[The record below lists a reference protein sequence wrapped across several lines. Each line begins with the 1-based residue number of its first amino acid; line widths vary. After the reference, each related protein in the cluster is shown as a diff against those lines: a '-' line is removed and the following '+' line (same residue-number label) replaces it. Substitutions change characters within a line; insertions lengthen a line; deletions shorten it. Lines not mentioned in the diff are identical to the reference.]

1 MYTIKKL
8 SNGIPVVMENIPTL
22 KSVTIGT
29 YVKTGAKYEHEGEH
43 GISHLLEHMLF
54 KGTETRTARQ
64 ISEVIDNIGGNINA
78 FTSKEITSYY
88 VTVID
93 KHVDTAIDVLS
104 DIFINSTFI
113 SEELEK
119 EKNVVIEEIRM
130 YEDVPEEQI
139 HDINS
144 ESVLKG
150 GGTEN
155 SVLGT
160 EKSVKGISREKLVAY
175 YKERYTVDNTI
186 IAVAGNFDTEKVL
199 EVLEEKFGILERK
212 LIPREYNNKFYLNS
226 FEKNIKKDTNQ
237 IHLCVNTKGISYLDD
252 RRYVISVISNVLGGS
267 MSSRLFQEIR
277 EDRGLAYSVYSYLS
291 PYEEGGMFTIYAG
304 TTKENYH
311 EVIDIIKR
319 EFNNIKNEGIFSEE
333 LEKAKNQILSSFVL
347 GMETSKSRMSRIGNS
362 YLSYGRVVSIEE
374 ITEKIEKI
382 TLEDVKK
389 LAEEILDNSYHSV
402 TVLGDV
408 KNG

>member
-8 SNGIPVVMENIPTL
+8 SNGISVVMEEIPTL
-22 KSVTIGT
+22 KSVTVGI
-29 YVKTGAKYEHEGEH
+29 YVKTGAKYEKEGEH
-43 GISHLLEHMLF
+43 GVSHLLEHMLF
-54 KGTETRTARQ
+54 KGTAKRSAKQ
-64 ISEVIDNIGGNINA
+64 LSEEIDNIGGNMNA
-78 FTSKEITSYY
+78 FTSKEVTSYY
-88 VTVID
+88 CTVID
-93 KHVDTAIDVLS
+93 KYIDTAVDVLA
-104 DIFINSTFI
+104 DIFINSVFNA
-113 SEELEK
+113 EELEK

-139 HDINS
+139 HDMNS
-144 ESVLKG
+144 EFVLKG

-160 EKSVKGISREKLVAY
+160 EESVKGITRDKLVAY
-175 YKERYTVDNTI
+175 FKERYTVDNTI
-186 IAVAGNFDTEKVL
+186 IAVAGNIDTEYL
-199 EVLEEKFGILERK
+199 YMILEEKFGVMSRK
-212 LIPREYNNKFYLNS
+212 LTPREYNKNFYINS
-226 FEKNIKKDTNQ
+226 VQNFIKKDTNQ

-304 TTKENYH
+304 TTKENYL

-319 EFNNIKNEGIFSEE
+319 EFSNIKNNGILKEE
-333 LEKAKNQILSSFVL
+333 LDKAKNQILSSFVL

-362 YLSYGRVVSIEE
+362 FLSYGRVVPIEE
-374 ITEKIEKI
+374 ITQKIEKI
-382 TLEDVKK
+382 SLEDVKN
-389 LAEEILDNSYHSV
+389 LAAEILDEKHQSV
-402 TVLGDV
+402 TVLGDIQ
-408 KNG
+408 NG